1 MADEFDVIIA
11 GASISGLCMANYLAN
26 KGIKIL
32 IVDLNRIKSIG
43 ESVGGK
49 ILTEEAVTFLKNTF
63 NIRIPAKFVEKK
75 VDNTSIGLIKG
86 SELLIGTDYYIINKK
101 LLSSYLLGKIIDSE
115 NVTLLERHNII
126 GLLEDDRL
134 INGLKIKDMSRGIV
148 KEVKAKIVVDSSGST
163 AFIRRK
169 VMKNRFF
176 PRDINE
182 FDKAVV
188 YEEIIELNDEKI
200 KHPMFYFDPSNLKSG
215 YFWIIPE
222 DGSRIC
228 VGIGVQGKSDNI
240 KKLFDSYKNQ
250 LISSENAKIIE
261 KGSGIITLRR
271 PLNSFVYKNVML
283 VGSSACQVNPIIVR
297 DISFGI
303 KGAYYTSK
311 AVLTGL
317 KSDEIKNSNLWDYN
331 INFMRDVGARCALL
345 EGVRDFFSSL
355 STETFDFIIMNEVIT
370 SGLIENIGTN
380 LRRRDVLFNT
390 AKLFLKPRLL
400 HKIIKLSNYS
410 KRMEE
415 YYNNYPA
422 YDDFNTW
429 KIKLNNELKNIR
441 ESFFV

>member
-1 MADEFDVIIA
+1 
-11 GASISGLCMANYLAN
+11 
-26 KGIKIL
+26 
-32 IVDLNRIKSIG
+32 
-43 ESVGGK
+43 
-49 ILTEEAVTFLKNTF
+49 
-63 NIRIPAKFVEKK
+63 
-75 VDNTSIGLIKG
+75 
-86 SELLIGTDYYIINKK
+86 
-101 LLSSYLLGKIIDSE
+101 
-115 NVTLLERHNII
+115 
-126 GLLEDDRL
+126 
-134 INGLKIKDMSRGIV
+134 
-148 KEVKAKIVVDSSGST
+148 
-163 AFIRRK
+163 
-169 VMKNRFF
+169 
-176 PRDINE
+176 
-182 FDKAVV
+182 
-188 YEEIIELNDEKI
+188 
-200 KHPMFYFDPSNLKSG
+200 
-215 YFWIIPE
+215 
-222 DGSRIC
+222 
-228 VGIGVQGKSDNI
+228 
-240 KKLFDSYKNQ
+240 
-250 LISSENAKIIE
+250 
-261 KGSGIITLRR
+261 GIITLRR

-303 KGAYYTSK
+303 KGAYYASK
-311 AVLTGL
+311 AVLNAL
-317 KSDEIKNSNLWDYN
+317 KSDEIKTSNLWDYN

>member
-200 KHPMFYFDPSNLKSG
+200 K
-215 YFWIIPE
+215 
-222 DGSRIC
+222 
-228 VGIGVQGKSDNI
+228 
-240 KKLFDSYKNQ
+240 
-250 LISSENAKIIE
+250 
-261 KGSGIITLRR
+261 
-271 PLNSFVYKNVML
+271 
-283 VGSSACQVNPIIVR
+283 
-297 DISFGI
+297 
-303 KGAYYTSK
+303 
-311 AVLTGL
+311 
-317 KSDEIKNSNLWDYN
+317 
-331 INFMRDVGARCALL
+331 
-345 EGVRDFFSSL
+345 
-355 STETFDFIIMNEVIT
+355 
-370 SGLIENIGTN
+370 
-380 LRRRDVLFNT
+380 
-390 AKLFLKPRLL
+390 
-400 HKIIKLSNYS
+400 
-410 KRMEE
+410 
-415 YYNNYPA
+415 
-422 YDDFNTW
+422 
-429 KIKLNNELKNIR
+429 
-441 ESFFV
+441 